1 MTLTKTIEG
10 SAENL
15 AQAVNDAMQG
25 IESEMTPD
33 AFLLLVKDDKGHSA
47 VVVSAE
53 DADAV
58 YLLIKA
64 VETIAEGKN
73 TTPAQVLEFMKE
85 AINTMHS
92 AEKPIFH

>member
-1 MTLTKTIEG
+1 MTLTKTFEG

-15 AQAVNDAMQG
+15 AQAVNDAMQS

-33 AFLLLVKDDKGHSA
+33 AFLLLAKDDKGHSA

-64 VETIAEGKN
+64 VETIAECQN
-73 TTPAQVLEFMKE
+73 TTPAQVLEFMQE
-85 AINTMHS
+85 AINKMHS
-92 AEKPIFH
+92 AAKPIFH

>member
-1 MTLTKTIEG
+1 MILTKTVEG

-15 AQAVNDAMQG
+15 AQAVSDAMQS

-73 TTPAQVLEFMKE
+73 TFKSYIYFCITIKTKYFF
-85 AINTMHS
+85 
-92 AEKPIFH
+92 IFFCVNN